1 MEVLEHENEGLNLT
15 LAKQQALDRL
25 EGELAALRRLQIP
38 ETILLRQG
46 VKKPENRGK
55 QVIERFVECQQVPGG
70 LGANRSYIVAL
81 VDTEKSFQKI
91 DDRKIAGSPARGSGA
106 GLEDPTADGT
116 VGVDQLV
123 KQS

>member
-1 MEVLEHENEGLNLT
+1 MEVLYYKNERLHLT

-55 QVIERFVECQQVPGG
+55 QVLERFVECQQVSGG
-70 LGANRSYIVAL
+70 LGANLSYIVAL

-91 DDRKIAGSPARGSGA
+91 DDRKIAGNP
-106 GLEDPTADGT
+106 
-116 VGVDQLV
+116 
-123 KQS
+123 